1 MQPII
6 YFLAVSQ
13 INQLS
18 AFLKSTK
25 MKKNIIL
32 PCLFLL
38 FAFISC
44 HKEINSEKG
53 GIDIISN
60 VYLDASKGLNKMQNF
75 HLSKMNYSGNQLLEL
90 VPDLAFPEINKQLYY
105 IRDSVCY
112 SLGTESSNI
121 IFSDIFD
128 RQKPLLIWDK
138 KEGAIFSKEMIPNY
152 KNRRNLSDTILFKK
166 KYKRFEI
173 NSPWNYSRFY
183 IYPSDTILP
192 YSLYEHA
199 EKDYHGRLERI
210 DSYNKKNDIF
220 VTLQLIPRKNWDCE
234 AKEIFEFNHFLKSR
248 KK

>member
-1 MQPII
+1 
-6 YFLAVSQ
+6 
-13 INQLS
+13 
-18 AFLKSTK
+18 

-220 VTLQLIPRKNWDCE
+220 VTLQLIPRKNWDSE